1 MLIIQASPPVL
12 STSAAKAYGFVRSA
26 IGALFRP
33 HSDAMFWIWNGVP
46 VRIGY
51 NEPFSVLYRD
61 ALELV
66 ESCLASDEGGGPHSF
81 FEADIA
87 TEWNL
92 TWSAGTLRVEATWAR
107 APGGVEK
114 LLQERP
120 RIEMPMADFL
130 AEWKMPFRRV
140 LDAFAAT
147 EVVIEDDPDRLERI
161 RAAEAAIPRF
171 GRLYRDDDGSRT
183 RAP

>member
-12 STSAAKAYGFVRSA
+12 STSATRSYSSVRSA
-26 IGALFRP
+26 IGAVFKP

-46 VRIGY
+46 VKIGY
-51 NEPFSVLYRD
+51 NEPFSILCRD

-66 ESCLASDEGGGPHSF
+66 ENCLASDHGGGPHSF
-81 FEADIA
+81 FEADVI

-92 TWSAGTLRVEATWAR
+92 TWSAGDLRIDATWAR
-107 APGGVEK
+107 APGRVEK

-120 RIEMPMADFL
+120 RIEMAMADFL

-140 LDAFAAT
+140 LDAFAAA
-147 EVVIEDDPDRLERI
+147 EVVIEDDSDLLERI
-161 RAAEAAIPRF
+161 SAAEAAIPRF
-171 GRLYRDDDGSRT
+171 GRLYRDGG
-183 RAP
+183 